1 MVRYELQRLPG
12 APKHR
17 GVAEEGTPLAELLD
31 SLNLH
36 NDVVVKLNGR
46 ELDDDFEITYPL
58 CRNDVVLIFD
68 QPEGGVGKLINTILR
83 PVTKI
88 LSGAMKLLGL
98 APKSGGVSVATG
110 ESPNNDVTQ
119 QTNRARLY
127 KGRPN
132 IYGQV
137 RAYPDLI
144 QESMFEYISNNKMV
158 TEWMEIGYGHYNI
171 SSVRYSE
178 SSLVAM
184 AGASYEVYH
193 PGTVIPE
200 IIQGYAFDDVDG
212 QELPGTNEQTSNI
225 VNQATTNNLLAGS
238 FAGGQFYAKIEKQN
252 EFDVFY
258 DSPKPFSVTITVN
271 VSYNTAS
278 GLVTKN
284 INVSASLF
292 NSALSDDGTLID
304 PQQFYEFWFNYLSGP
319 DFEGLPADATVNST
333 LFTLTQYSTIAVGP
347 FFAAL
352 PGDQLWVHLY
362 ANEAGGYD
370 GPARITWW
378 QVDTDNNQIPGT
390 EESIDV
396 NVHND
401 GGNQDYIY
409 RTYKITPVAGF
420 GRYAFR
426 AERTNNSASNSV
438 LYLSG
443 AHAVTIR
450 KNVVYTDDTIVRV
463 TVRQT
468 ETQTVASDRKY
479 NCLVQRKVISWTSSG
494 IDFALRPSRSFA
506 DAVLHEWVIIGKQD
520 PSRLDLPSLYAIKD
534 SLPDAQLGY
543 FDWTFSDENQ
553 PLGERIQ
560 TICNVARV
568 SFNWIGDV
576 LTFWRDER
584 VSNPDAV
591 FARSNMFWEDY
602 KLSWKMSL
610 PGGYDGVTLDYV
622 DPSTNKKTYI
632 YLNVGTSGIS
642 EISDATV

>member
-46 ELDDDFEITYPL
+46 ELDDDFEITYRL

-238 FAGGQFYAKIEKQN
+238 FAGGQFYAK
-252 EFDVFY
+252 
-258 DSPKPFSVTITVN
+258 
-271 VSYNTAS
+271 
-278 GLVTKN
+278 
-284 INVSASLF
+284 
-292 NSALSDDGTLID
+292 
-304 PQQFYEFWFNYLSGP
+304 
-319 DFEGLPADATVNST
+319 
-333 LFTLTQYSTIAVGP
+333 
-347 FFAAL
+347 
-352 PGDQLWVHLY
+352 
-362 ANEAGGYD
+362 
-370 GPARITWW
+370 
-378 QVDTDNNQIPGT
+378 
-390 EESIDV
+390 
-396 NVHND
+396 
-401 GGNQDYIY
+401 
-409 RTYKITPVAGF
+409 
-420 GRYAFR
+420 
-426 AERTNNSASNSV
+426 
-438 LYLSG
+438 
-443 AHAVTIR
+443 
-450 KNVVYTDDTIVRV
+450 
-463 TVRQT
+463 
-468 ETQTVASDRKY
+468 
-479 NCLVQRKVISWTSSG
+479 
-494 IDFALRPSRSFA
+494 
-506 DAVLHEWVIIGKQD
+506 
-520 PSRLDLPSLYAIKD
+520 
-534 SLPDAQLGY
+534 
-543 FDWTFSDENQ
+543 
-553 PLGERIQ
+553 
-560 TICNVARV
+560 
-568 SFNWIGDV
+568 
-576 LTFWRDER
+576 
-584 VSNPDAV
+584 
-591 FARSNMFWEDY
+591 
-602 KLSWKMSL
+602 
-610 PGGYDGVTLDYV
+610 
-622 DPSTNKKTYI
+622 
-632 YLNVGTSGIS
+632 
-642 EISDATV
+642 